1 MFRNKSREFFQLGS
15 QVMHGSKDQASRS
28 DSGCTSSCSSEHVS
42 RFSEASKTRNRNNV
56 SKGSDANK
64 LKQAEESLRTVM
76 YLSCWGP
83 N

>member
-1 MFRNKSREFFQLGS
+1 MFRNISREFFQ
-15 QVMHGSKDQASRS
+15 VTHGNKDQASRS

-42 RFSEASKTRNRNNV
+42 RFSEASNPRNCNNV
-56 SKGSDANK
+56 SKVSDANK
-64 LKQAEESLRTVM
+64 LKKAEESLRTVM